1 MQATRIIAIRHG
13 ETAWNVGMRLQG
25 HTDIGLN
32 ARGEWQ
38 AQRVAQALAE
48 ETIDAIY
55 SSDLSRAHATAQAI
69 AQRNTSL
76 ANKTVATHQGLRERG
91 FGSFEGSSFV
101 EIESRWPDAS
111 ARWRRRDLDFAP
123 GGGETLGVFYARCVG
138 AASRIAA
145 AHPGEAIALVAHGGV
160 LDCLYRAASHIALDA
175 PRSWEVGNAT
185 INRLL
190 YTPQGFTLIG
200 WGDSFHLE
208 GETAS
213 SATVET

>member
-1 MQATRIIAIRHG
+1 MQAVTRVLAIRHG
-13 ETAWNVGMRLQG
+13 ETDWNRAMRIQG
-25 HTDIGLN
+25 QLDIGLN
-32 ARGEWQ
+32 TTGRWQ
-38 AQRVAQALAE
+38 ARRLALALADE
-48 ETIDAIY
+48 GLAAVY
-55 SSDLSRAHATAQAI
+55 SSDLARAFDTARGVAE
-69 AQRNTSL
+69 
-76 ANKTVATHQGLRERG
+76 ANGVKVVADPGLRERG

>member
-1 MQATRIIAIRHG
+1 M
-13 ETAWNVGMRLQG
+13 
-25 HTDIGLN
+25 
-32 ARGEWQ
+32 
-38 AQRVAQALAE
+38 
-48 ETIDAIY
+48 
-55 SSDLSRAHATAQAI
+55 
-69 AQRNTSL
+69 
-76 ANKTVATHQGLRERG
+76 
-91 FGSFEGSSFV
+91 
-101 EIESRWPDAS
+101 
-111 ARWRRRDLDFAP
+111 
-123 GGGETLGVFYARCVG
+123 
-138 AASRIAA
+138 
-145 AHPGEAIALVAHGGV
+145 IALVAHGGV